1 MTTPDRQQSA
11 EPGSASVD
19 PALVP
24 PQNSPH
30 PNLDAQQDRR
40 RGRGKQILRGLG
52 VMAVVVVIVFVV
64 ILINAGRWG
73 VPLFPFTNEHGS
85 KCKNNFTGHTC
96 HPMTK
101 EDVAHRS
108 QIEIPAEAELV
119 DGMWSETHDYVLNAR
134 LTYPAATAPQEWKK
148 LGETFGPCFPDLPNA
163 LHGQPGVSEIC
174 TMTNAGIGAGGDPTP
189 RIWSVS
195 TGNLP
200 DGRMAVQIDIRS
212 R

>member
-1 MTTPDRQQSA
+1 MTDSPPATPS
-11 EPGSASVD
+11 E
-19 PALVP
+19 
-24 PQNSPH
+24 H
-30 PNLDAQQDRR
+30 PNLDAQQQRR
-40 RGRGKQILRGLG
+40 KGRGKKILRGLG
-52 VMAVVVVIVFVV
+52 IMAVVCVVVFVV

-101 EDVAHRS
+101 EDVAFRS
-108 QIEIPAEAELV
+108 EIQIPADAELV
-119 DGMWSETHDYVLNAR
+119 DGTWSQTHDYHLIAR
-134 LTYPAATAPQEWKK
+134 LNYPAATAPEEWKK
-148 LGETFGPCFPDLPNA
+148 LGETFGPCFPEPPNA
-163 LHGQPGVSEIC
+163 LHGKEGITGIC
-174 TMTNAGIGAGGDPTP
+174 TMTNTGIGAGGDPTP

-200 DGRMAVQIDIRS
+200 DGNMAVQLDIRS